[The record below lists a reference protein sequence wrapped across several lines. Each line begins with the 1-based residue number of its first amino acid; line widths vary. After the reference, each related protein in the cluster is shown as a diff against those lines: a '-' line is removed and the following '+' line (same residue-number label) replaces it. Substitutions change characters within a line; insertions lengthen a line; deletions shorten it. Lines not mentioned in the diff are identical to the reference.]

1 MSGFAPGD
9 CFPIV
14 ILTAIEAGP
23 RHSTLVHRISNGST
37 I

>member
-1 MSGFAPGD
+1 MSGCAPRDG
-9 CFPIV
+9 FPIV

-23 RHSTLVHRISNGST
+23 RHSTHFHRISNGRT